1 MKGALPAFEL
11 AGRDGWLLLPD
22 TGAMAM
28 SGIDVPRP
36 VTVIDL
42 LTGIVGP
49 ESDVAR
55 NEIKGPALL
64 ISN

>member
-1 MKGALPAFEL
+1 MVCAFEL